1 MIYNDLEDVT
11 ICKKLTNKTTGS
23 PVTDVISFSINVV
36 SCSGTMK
43 IAWTRYKSSRPSA
56 GLLKNFLC
64 YFAHYQK
71 NVVEGVAHWLLN
83 DS

>member
-1 MIYNDLEDVT
+1 MRIFSLVACPFIFSSQSLIYHDLEDVT

-36 SCSGTMK
+36 YVLELRRLFEKGT
-43 IAWTRYKSSRPSA
+43 
-56 GLLKNFLC
+56 N
-64 YFAHYQK
+64 QK
-71 NVVEGVAHWLLN
+71 NVVKGVADWLRN